1 MDTYI
6 SLMDTYISQM
16 DVYMSV
22 TCIGLYIRTSPP
34 PIVGLN
40 SGHIMMLRKDI
51 LDPRRNI
58 TPTQDMM

>member
-1 MDTYI
+1 
-6 SLMDTYISQM
+6 MDTYISQM
-16 DVYMSV
+16 DVYISKYYHIYWL
-22 TCIGLYIRTSPP
+22 THTSPP
-34 PIVGLN
+34 LVVGLN

>member
-6 SLMDTYISQM
+6 SLMDAYISQM

-22 TCIGLYIRTSPP
+22 TCIGHTSPP